1 MIFVVLVSNLLFAQT
16 HESIHQLQSKYYNSI
31 STPPVDKVHIKTG
44 IDILLDKKQNLIINK
59 MA

>member
-1 MIFVVLVSNLLFAQT
+1 MIFVVLISNLLFAQT

-44 IDILLDKKQNLIINK
+44 IDILLDKKQKLIII
-59 MA
+59 